1 MWKTH
6 KVIIEYP
13 PDDLA
18 ISGWSESVVF
28 LEGSV
33 QKVKCTAMTGNPLP
47 KLVWKSGGD
56 NVTSQKEIITKDEDG
71 TEISVSAEMTI
82 TMDRSDNG
90 KTYKGKAKEKKK
102 NGKLLLGKNITF
114 KVNFLPKTVDI
125 KQPDSLVENML
136 ANFTCSSQPSNPR
149 VEIVWRYN
157 NNIMPAGESE
167 VKPSKEFNGF
177 TTTSLLSMK
186 LTDAHIDGKI
196 KCEARHNF
204 TDKSVF
210 DSIDLDV
217 KYSPKFVSIP
227 GPISAEE
234 GDKIEMTVKAKANP
248 NVIDF
253 LWKRDNGVMVP
264 GPQGST
270 HSRWSYNKN
279 VLSLTNLQRS
289 DAGKWIVVANNSIDS
304 SEASVEVGLS

>member
-18 ISGWSESVVF
+18 ISGWSESDVF

-47 KLVWKSGGD
+47 KLVWKVGDD
-56 NVTSQKEIITKDEDG
+56 NVTTQEEIITKDEDG
-71 TEISVSAEMTI
+71 TEISISAEMTLI
-82 TMDRSDNG
+82 MDRSDNG
-90 KTYKGKAKEKKK
+90 KTYKCKAKERKKK
-102 NGKLLLGKNITF
+102 GKVLLNKNITF
-114 KVNFLPKTVDI
+114 KVNFLPRTVDI

-136 ANFTCSSQPSNPR
+136 ANFTCSSQPSNPS

-157 NNIMPAGESE
+157 NNIMPTSQTK

-253 LWKRDNGVMVP
+253 VWKRDNGVMVP

-270 HSRWSYNKN
+270 HSRWSYNK
-279 VLSLTNLQRS
+279 VTQSVSQGPTGSVNLNYFRTF
-289 DAGKWIVVANNSIDS
+289 
-304 SEASVEVGLS
+304 SV